1 MPRNA
6 LLSFLLATL
15 AVAVP
20 ARAEEPATA
29 EPPKSLATESLE
41 SCMARW
47 DAKTHMTKDDWR
59 RTCKRVSDER
69 SEYLR
74 KQGALPPKN

>member
-1 MPRNA
+1 MQRA
-6 LLSFLLATL
+6 GLLLAAL
-15 AVAVP
+15 AFA
-20 ARAEEPATA
+20 AAEQ
-29 EPPKSLATESLE
+29 PKYLATETLE
-41 SCMARW
+41 TCMSRW
-47 DAKTHMTKDDWR
+47 DEKTHMTKDDWR